1 MPLRI
6 PYEVAPSPAAFEEG
20 GMGERVRIR
29 GVPQDPGRLFGILLS
44 FRRPR
49 ELAVTLDRLAG
60 QSRRLDRLVVVDNE
74 ASAETEEI
82 VARFARNYPDVS
94 YHAMAE
100 NLGSAGGIALGMERA
115 LDEAG
120 DDDWIVLLDDDDPP
134 RWPDTLMELASFAG
148 RVLAD
153 DEATAAA
160 GLRGTRVNL
169 RTCRTIRVPDGEL
182 SGAVPVD
189 YLGGGGF
196 PFYRASVVRAAGT
209 YLPDLFFGFS
219 DLEYGL
225 RLRAAG
231 YSIYAHGDLWRRGRD
246 ESGRLDMVA
255 RPRLRT
261 DDRGDWRRYYELR
274 NLIFTMRRLGRR
286 RAAAS
291 VTVTRV
297 GKGLINL
304 PIAPRAAWA
313 ELRLSLRGA
322 RDGWAGR
329 LGKTLEPRPGRRAPK
344 VEARR
349 NQPSVW
355 TPR

>member
-1 MPLRI
+1 M
-6 PYEVAPSPAAFEEG
+6 E
-20 GMGERVRIR
+20 ERVRIC

-74 ASAETEEI
+74 ASPETEGI
-82 VARFARNYPDVS
+82 VARFAEDYRDVS
-94 YHAMAE
+94 YHGMAE
-100 NLGSAGGIALGMERA
+100 NLGSAGGIAFGMERV

-134 RWPDTLMELASFAG
+134 RWPDTVMELASFAG
-148 RVLAD
+148 RVRARD
-153 DEATAAA
+153 GHTAAA
-160 GLRGTRVNL
+160 GLRGARVNP
-169 RTCRTIRVPDGEL
+169 RTGQTIRVPDREL

-189 YLGGGGF
+189 FLGGGGF

-231 YSIYAHGDLWRRGRD
+231 YSMYAHGDLWRRAR
-246 ESGRLDMVA
+246 EATGRLGRAA
-255 RPRLRT
+255 RPSLRT
-261 DDRGDWRRYYELR
+261 GEQGDWRRYYELR
-274 NLIFTMRRLGRR
+274 NLIFTMRSRGRR
-286 RAAAS
+286 GAAMWL
-291 VTVTRV
+291 TVTRV
-297 GKGLINL
+297 GKGLLNV
-304 PIAPRAAWA
+304 PIAPRAAWGD
-313 ELRLSLRGA
+313 LRLALRGS
-322 RDGWAGR
+322 RDGWAGC
-329 LGKTLEPRPGRRAPK
+329 LGRTVEPRPGRRVPK

-349 NQPSVW
+349 NQPSMW